1 MLSHQPQKED
11 ATMQPL
17 RRRREPRQQQLAF
30 ARKDVWESLPA
41 LQRERCQQLVI
52 ELLIGVIRD
61 EGRQGGAHE
70 R

>member
-1 MLSHQPQKED
+1 
-11 ATMQPL
+11 MQPF
-17 RRRREPRQQQLAF
+17 RRRQDPRQQQLAF
-30 ARKDVWESLPA
+30 ARKEVWERLPA

-61 EGRQGGAHE
+61 EGRQGGTHE